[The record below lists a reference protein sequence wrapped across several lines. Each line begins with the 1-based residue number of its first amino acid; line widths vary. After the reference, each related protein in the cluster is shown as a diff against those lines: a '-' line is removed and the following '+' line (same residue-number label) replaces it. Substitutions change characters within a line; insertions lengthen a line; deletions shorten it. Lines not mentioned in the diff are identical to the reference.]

1 MYKSPAAPS
10 NLIHIMKSL
19 WRLKSNGPLAYQ
31 KHTQTYSATWGFT
44 ACTGATWHRWNVCEW
59 KALRANDLSCFL
71 RLPIRIRSGQRGTK
85 GDAVAV
91 ERCREFLL
99 CHSEEREIMSA
110 LSGLICLIWGQRLR
124 PSVKVGQRGISARR
138 WAQKRFSTW
147 TAPPSGIKRRREA
160 LKWTSECVKRLPDIN
175 SYSYYNNALLTN
187 IKASKTWN

>member
-1 MYKSPAAPS
+1 MYKSPTAPS

-31 KHTQTYSATWGFT
+31 KHTQTYSATWDLLLAPARPDT
-44 ACTGATWHRWNVCEW
+44 TGMSVSEKLC
-59 KALRANDLSCFL
+59 RANDLSCFL
-71 RLPIRIRSGQRGTK
+71 RLPIRIRVRQRRNK

-124 PSVKVGQRGISARR
+124 PSVKVGQCGISARLR
-138 WAQKRFSTW
+138 AQKIFN
-147 TAPPSGIKRRREA
+147 
-160 LKWTSECVKRLPDIN
+160 LN
-175 SYSYYNNALLTN
+175 SATQCNQ
-187 IKASKTWN
+187 KKTQGLEMDLRVCKKVAWH